1 MGKVEIIK
9 LDHHGRG
16 LGKINEKV
24 IFIYQKSNVG
34 GANR

>member
-24 IFIYQKSNVG
+24 IFIEEI
-34 GANR
+34 